1 VVYLLVQQDG
11 HDLARGRA
19 AAEVARAE
27 FEQITAV
34 ADVNQAVTGR
44 RLFAQSTKTS
54 SAVP

>member
-1 VVYLLVQQDG
+1 MTSPAVVLPPRWL
-11 HDLARGRA
+11 GRSSS
-19 AAEVARAE
+19 RSLS
-27 FEQITAV
+27 V